1 MSLAWPLSTRRVSQ
15 VIPAGPANRLAR
27 AVCRA
32 LLVCALLSSAP
43 GANATLKVVPEKK
56 GTEKGSAG
64 TASPAAPGAREP
76 ASREPASRE
85 SAPKEPGVK
94 DASGRDPA
102 ARDPGAKDP
111 GAKDPGAKEPHAKEP
126 HAREAGPKDSGKDS
140 GRRDPVVKE
149 TGGRDGGGR
158 EPVAAPRARPE
169 PSRVACS
176 DELVALSLGTLGQED
191 IDRLRSKGCLP
202 AIAAPK

>member
-1 MSLAWPLSTRRVSQ
+1 MSLAWPSSTRRVSQ
-15 VIPAGPANRLAR
+15 VIPAGPAKRLAR
-27 AVCRA
+27 AACRA
-32 LLVCALLSSAP
+32 LLVCALLGSAP

-56 GTEKGSAG
+56 GAEKGAEKG
-64 TASPAAPGAREP
+64 TAGAASPVAPAAREP

-85 SAPKEPGVK
+85 SAPKEPGAK

-102 ARDPGAKDP
+102 ARDPGAKDL
-111 GAKDPGAKEPHAKEP
+111 GAKDPVAREP

-140 GRRDPVVKE
+140 GRRDPVAKE
-149 TGGRDGGGR
+149 PGGREGGGR
-158 EPVAAPRARPE
+158 EPGAVPRARPE
-169 PSRVACS
+169 PGRVACS
-176 DELVALSLGTLGQED
+176 DELVALSLGTLGQDD